1 MKTGLLNYS
10 LAEDQGT
17 PNPLGWSSEIPK
29 IVETLG
35 QVSGSTLVCGVCV
48 CVCVFSSLGDIRR
61 PMTQPSTV
69 WQPGRKDDEPVRKAK
84 RPNIGTTSERH

>member
-48 CVCVFSSLGDIRR
+48 CVRFLIFR
-61 PMTQPSTV
+61 
-69 WQPGRKDDEPVRKAK
+69 
-84 RPNIGTTSERH
+84 